1 MVHYFTQAVKVK
13 DKTHY
18 KIGKQS
24 PGKPTTFLKKTYA
37 SSDTARRNASEMNK
51 KHKGRGKPS
60 KKPKAPQ
67 YESL

>member
-13 DKTHY
+13 DKLHY
-18 KIGKQS
+18 KIGKQE

-37 SSDTARRNASEMNK
+37 KEETAHKNASHMNK
-51 KHKGRGKPS
+51 KHKGRGKVG
-60 KKPKAPQ
+60 KKMKAPQ

>member
-18 KIGKQS
+18 KIGKQD

-37 SSDTARRNASEMNK
+37 KSETARKHAAEMNK
-51 KHKGRGKPS
+51 KYKGRGKVG
-60 KKPKAPQ
+60 KKMKSPQ